1 MPKFQP
7 RQLITAVHW
16 SNNRLKLKF
25 SECRGEACTFHKSE
39 SAWQRGIGILVWIFY
54 LCLFK
59 KQSQNINTPPL
70 NSSLV
75 SFLQVEAI
83 LVNIFGGIVNCAII
97 ANGITK
103 ACQELE
109 LKVPLVVRLEGE
121 CCWIQTKSSLRFSVI
136 HSEFLLLLNI
146 LLPHNKNMTNSSAI
160 AQSEV
165 NKLIF
170 LHLWTLMVLEAMKF
184 CNGSIVSLP
193 VRFAMQ
199 IGIILM

>member
-1 MPKFQP
+1 MP
-7 RQLITAVHW
+7 
-16 SNNRLKLKF
+16 S
-25 SECRGEACTFHKSE
+25 
-39 SAWQRGIGILVWIFY
+39 
-54 LCLFK
+54 
-59 KQSQNINTPPL
+59 L

-136 HSEFLLLLNI
+136 HLQFLLLNRFV
-146 LLPHNKNMTNSSAI
+146 PHNKNLSNSSATV
-160 AQSEV
+160 QPEV

-170 LHLWTLMVLEAMKF
+170 LHSCRMIGLEAMKF
-184 CNGSIVSLP
+184 CNGSFMSLP

-199 IGIILM
+199 IGIILMQVYVYWKVFLFLYIFLMAEILLLLNLQQNTVFLNLHQCCN